1 MKKKKGYFS
10 KTSRVVLFSIM
21 MAFFLAC
28 VVISIIMIVDA
39 TKQASQGQEYVA
51 NYDLTFALTFI
62 FMSTGVYGVFYF
74 ITFIIYLVNKNKIDE
89 ESNIKIR
96 SNGSEDKETI
106 KLRKTFDAEIIE
118 ENAPGEGAPL
128 YSYTTN
134 PEEIDEV
141 EYKKFIKFLMF
152 KSTIMVEILILLVAG
167 LCCILIPYALTLA
180 LILLGLL
187 VVAAVLDILNLLIF
201 LPNRMYKKSQKNP
214 VPTLVRVYADRI
226 EEVTSLMS
234 GSEIIY
240 VCKYDYSVVKDAG
253 KYLFIKSRNEKA
265 IVGIMV
271 SKEKLGEENVNL
283 LLNKMTIKAF

>member
-21 MAFFLAC
+21 MAFLLAC

-128 YSYTTN
+128 HSYTTN
-134 PEEIDEV
+134 PEEIEEA
-141 EYKKFIKFLMF
+141 EYKKFIKFLML
-152 KSTIMVEILILLVAG
+152 KSTIMIEILILLVAG

-180 LILLGLL
+180 LVLLGLL
-187 VVAAVLDILNLLIF
+187 VVAAVLDVLNLLIF

-226 EEVTSLMS
+226 EEITSLMS

-283 LLNKMTIKAF
+283 LVNKITIKAF

>member
-28 VVISIIMIVDA
+28 AVISIIMIVDA

-74 ITFIIYLVNKNKIDE
+74 ITSIIYLVNKNKIDE

-128 YSYTTN
+128 HSYTTN

-141 EYKKFIKFLMF
+141 EYKKFIKFLML

-180 LILLGLL
+180 LVLLGLL